1 MLLNCYFVVI
11 SIYFKVKILITKI
24 FSIWMPDLLKIHL
37 NKFSLSGNDSTIL
50 PRIFV
55 NSVPN

>member
-1 MLLNCYFVVI
+1 MLLDRYFVVI
-11 SIYFKVKILITKI
+11 SIYFKVKVLITKI
-24 FSIWMPDLLKIHL
+24 FSIWMLDLLKIHL